1 MSSSSSIR
9 VIFVNFLAGP
19 IARMRKPSGRSDE
32 GPCVSSQSWWSRT
45 GVVAVVGG
53 RGERWVVRTVC
64 SGGERWVVAVTE
76 RWVVTVMVVTVM
88 VVRSWWSRD

>member
-1 MSSSSSIR
+1 MSSLIIR
-9 VIFVNFLAGP
+9 VILLYVIGWSDRAIEKG
-19 IARMRKPSGRSDE
+19 PSGRSDE

>member
-1 MSSSSSIR
+1 MSLIIR
-9 VIFVNFLAGP
+9 VLFVPVFLAGP
-19 IARMRKPSGRSDE
+19 IARLRKVQVE
-32 GPCVSSQSWWSRT
+32 GPTKVRVSSQSWWSRT

-64 SGGERWVVAVTE
+64 SRGERWVVAVTE